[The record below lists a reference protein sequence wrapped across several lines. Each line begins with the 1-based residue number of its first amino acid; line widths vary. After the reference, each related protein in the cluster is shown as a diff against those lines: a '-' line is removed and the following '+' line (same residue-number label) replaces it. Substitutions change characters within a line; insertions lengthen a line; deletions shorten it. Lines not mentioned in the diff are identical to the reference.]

1 MAKATQR
8 MLVGGM
14 MSEEQEAVL
23 TPIQMVFFSFI
34 KDKIAM
40 VGVFCFL
47 FIFACCM
54 ILPIFY
60 PIDVYYQDVTQS
72 NVSPGFGMLKVPKAL
87 SSDAG
92 QLSLGSTFSVGID
105 NEGHVY
111 EWGNFPTDKL
121 KKLPKDMGKL
131 TQVSAGLDHILAINE
146 NDEVITCCLL
156 YTSPSPR
163 DS

>member
-1 MAKATQR
+1 MGKATQR

-47 FIFACCM
+47 LIFACCM
-54 ILPIFY
+54 ILPVFF
-60 PIDVYYQDVTQS
+60 PIDMYYQDVTQS
-72 NVSPGFGMLKVPKAL
+72 NVKPGFGMLKVPNVL

-111 EWGNFPTDKL
+111 EWGIFQRTSSK
-121 KKLPKDMGKL
+121 
-131 TQVSAGLDHILAINE
+131 SFRRIWE
-146 NDEVITCCLL
+146 N
-156 YTSPSPR
+156 
-163 DS
+163 